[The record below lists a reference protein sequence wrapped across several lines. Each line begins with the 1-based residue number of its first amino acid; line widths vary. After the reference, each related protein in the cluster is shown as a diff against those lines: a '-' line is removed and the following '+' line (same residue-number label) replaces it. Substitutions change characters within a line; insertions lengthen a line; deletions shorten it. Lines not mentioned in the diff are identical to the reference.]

1 MDEEN
6 NNEWYLEWIPRV
18 SNLVSYIYPF
28 KWTEDERRYIN
39 WLIDKWID
47 KDEYLWWANELWT
60 FVHKQLE
67 QHSLWK
73 KIDKKNKLYKEV
85 NKLID
90 NGIMFLRGV
99 SDIKNEVYLSDDR
112 IQGTTDIIY
121 RYWWKLCLWDYKTY
135 WVVKRRYWLDNK
147 FKVDTGKRKK
157 VQLQLSFYAYL
168 YEKIYNEKI
177 EEIHLVYLHD
187 EWYKIIT
194 LDIIPKEEI
203 EKIIDNYY
211 RDIINKDKYITF

>member
-203 EKIIDNYY
+203 EKIIDDYY

>member
-203 EKIIDNYY
+203 EKIIDDYY
-211 RDIINKDKYITF
+211 RNIINKDKYITF

>member
-6 NNEWYLEWIPRV
+6 NNEWYIEWIPRV

-28 KWTEDERRYIN
+28 SWTEWERRYKD
-39 WLIDKWID
+39 WLLSKWID
-47 KDEYLWWANELWT
+47 EKEYLNWANEMWT
-60 FVHKQLE
+60 YIHKQME
-67 QHSLWK
+67 NYSNWK
-73 KIDKKNKLYKEV
+73 KINKKSPLFKELE
-85 NKLID
+85 KIID
-90 NGIMFLRGV
+90 NWIMFLAGV
-99 SDIKNEVYLSDDR
+99 NDIKNEIYLSDDR

-121 RYWWKLCLWDYKTY
+121 KYWWKLCLWDFKTY
-135 WVVKRRYWLDNK
+135 WVVKRRYWLVDK
-147 FKVDTGKRKK
+147 FLVATDKKKK
-157 VQLQLSFYAYL
+157 VQLQLSFYVYL

-177 EEIHLVYLHD
+177 DEIHLIYLHD

-211 RDIINKDKYITF
+211 RDMINKDKYITF

>member
-168 YEKIYNEKI
+168 YEKI

>member
-99 SDIKNEVYLSDDR
+99 SDIRNEVYLSDDR

-203 EKIIDNYY
+203 EKIIDDYY